1 MNRPVRWYDF
11 ITVNISFLGL
21 ATLSQ
26 TNGLIIPLLVAQ
38 FVGDEQKGAYF
49 GTYRL
54 WTLMA
59 ALLMQALWGLLSD
72 RCKLRWGRR
81 RPFILISTLVDLVFI
96 VGIGLLFGQS
106 GLSGFYLLMV
116 LAILLQAS
124 SNAAQAA
131 AQALIPDLV
140 PDAQRGRF
148 SGVKALFEIPLPAIL
163 VAFTVGRLVSTGNIW
178 GGLGIA
184 MAVLVGSMLL
194 TLFVPE
200 RQLEETP
207 PPLDWKPFMRLVLMT
222 ALFSAIIL
230 GLGAVIRLVGGLAE
244 AGGSTQAM
252 LWVMGLLGALG
263 MIAAVG
269 LGTWFGVRTSLGDE
283 GLKQTSFTW
292 WVINRLAFMVGVVNL
307 STFAVFY
314 FQSRLGFAGETAT
327 KPASSLIQIVG
338 VVIFI
343 AALPSGW
350 LADRFGYKRILA
362 AAGVLAALGTGVM
375 LLTQDMTVIYL
386 GGGIVGLAAGLF
398 YPANW
403 ALGTE
408 LAPKENAARYL
419 GISNLAGAGAG
430 AVGAYIGGPIADFFT
445 RNAPQDPGLG
455 YALLFGIYTLLFL
468 FSVLAL
474 TQIKKQ

>member
-1 MNRPVRWYDF
+1 MNRPVRWYDY
-11 ITVNISFLGL
+11 ITVNIYFLGL
-21 ATLSQ
+21 TTLSQ
-26 TNGLIIPLLVAQ
+26 TNGLIIPLLVAL

-59 ALLMQALWGLLSD
+59 ALLMQALWGMLSD

-81 RPFILISTLVDLVFI
+81 RPFIVVSTLVDLVFI

-106 GLSGFYLLMV
+106 GMSGFYLLMV
-116 LAILLQAS
+116 LGILLQAS

-140 PDAQRGRF
+140 PESKRGRF
-148 SGVKALFEIPLPAIL
+148 SAVKAIFEIPLPAIL
-163 VAFTVGRLVSTGNIW
+163 VAFTASKLVSVGNIW
-178 GGLGIA
+178 GGLGVA
-184 MAVLVGSMLL
+184 MAMLVVTMLL

-200 RQLEETP
+200 QPLEETP
-207 PPLDWKPFMRLVLMT
+207 PPLDWKPFFRLVLMT

-244 AGGSTQAM
+244 TGGSSSAI
-252 LWVMGLLGALG
+252 LWIMGLLGALG
-263 MIAAVG
+263 MMAAVG

-283 GLKQTSFTW
+283 GLKHRSFTW
-292 WVINRLAFMVGVVNL
+292 WVINRLAFLVGVVNL

-327 KPASSLIQIVG
+327 KPAGSLIQIVG

-408 LAPKENAARYL
+408 LAPRDKAARYL

-455 YALLFGIYTLLFL
+455 YALLFGIYALLFL
-468 FSVLAL
+468 FSVAAL